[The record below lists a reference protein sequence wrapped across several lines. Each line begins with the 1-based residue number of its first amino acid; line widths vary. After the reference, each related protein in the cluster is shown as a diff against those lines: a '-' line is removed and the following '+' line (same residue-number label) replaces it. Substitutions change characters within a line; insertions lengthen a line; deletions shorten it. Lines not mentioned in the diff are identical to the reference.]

1 MAIQIQLRRGTAAEW
16 SSVNPVL
23 AQGELLLE
31 LDTGRLKVG
40 NGIGRWNDLPYAGFT
55 SQGSD
60 PSNWDQNNR
69 LGLYFVNRQSW
80 SGTSGTPTEA
90 STIGL
95 LTVVTSGDIIVQK
108 YQPYD
113 VGSTYGSEYVRIKLA
128 SGDWSDWN
136 RTLGE
141 GGFLDGG
148 TF

>member
-31 LDTGRLKVG
+31 LDTGRLKIG
-40 NGIGRWNDLPYAGFT
+40 NGLNNWNDLPYAGFA
-55 SQGSD
+55 SQGND

-90 STIGL
+90 TTVGL
-95 LTVVTSGDIIVQK
+95 LTVFASGDITVQK

-113 VGSTYGSEYVRIKLA
+113 IGSTYGSEYIRTRL
-128 SGDWSDWN
+128 SPGDWSTWN
-136 RTLGE
+136 KTLGD